1 VSHSLSAKVLTSL
14 GDDIWRTKIEP
25 SSIRRLGTPKA
36 QEGKQ
41 SIVATLD
48 NPIDRI
54 SGSLVLFDHKVI
66 VLNLGTTE
74 DVIVIKL
81 GQTKEQRT
89 PATTPSQHQSQTGGA
104 LQRGDAQFIVA
115 CRHHQLP
122 SDMINAMEFVLKR
135 VRAEFPGYLVEGQN
149 RKWVNHPDNFV
160 AITIQNK
167 DLSFAIHVK
176 GRTDQFGHT
185 SLLLKADRPGYI
197 RFKTNSASD
206 VQKAGDIILRSA
218 RHSSRR

>member
-1 VSHSLSAKVLTSL
+1 VSHSLSAKVLALL

-25 SSIRRLGTPKA
+25 STIRRLGTPKV
-36 QEGKQ
+36 QEGKL
-41 SIVATLD
+41 SIIATLD

-54 SGSLVLFDHKVI
+54 SGSLVLFDHKVM
-66 VLNLGTTE
+66 VLNLGTTD

-81 GQTKEQRT
+81 GRTIEQPT
-89 PATTPSQHQSQTGGA
+89 SPSPSQHQAQTGRA

-122 SDMINAMEFVLKR
+122 SDMINAMEIVLKR
-135 VRAEFPGYLVEGQN
+135 VRAEFPGHLVEGQN

-185 SLLLKADRPGYI
+185 SLQLKADRPGYI